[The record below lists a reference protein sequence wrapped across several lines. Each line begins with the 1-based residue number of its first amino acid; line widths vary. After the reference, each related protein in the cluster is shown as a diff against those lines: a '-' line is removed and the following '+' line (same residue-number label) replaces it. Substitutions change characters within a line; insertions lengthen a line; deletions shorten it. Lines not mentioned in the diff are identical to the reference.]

1 MSFPYKTP
9 AHLIL
14 DSRATAVFLSSVPLI
29 SQALEFVTHATA
41 AGWYFTIPVPIF
53 SFSLQAKNP
62 QRETKALLENARTF
76 RGQVMSLKYLSAQ
89 KRPFRHCM
97 ADSSITGKTSWE
109 VPPGSKAY
117 FSFVNNV
124 EIKHPLSRNT
134 LSWNQLE
141 TKWNFVLCTDLF
153 YQLKTT
159 CKQTRFPNP
168 NASQTLSF
176 CSSVKVPVMFSCD
189 PTLTPALYA
198 QGMASW
204 GGFAPRLL

>member
-1 MSFPYKTP
+1 MSFFCNTP
-9 AHLIL
+9 AHFML
-14 DSRATAVFLSSVPLI
+14 DSRATAVFLSSVPHITSPWVCHSRNSCWLI
-29 SQALEFVTHATA
+29 LYNS
-41 AGWYFTIPVPIF
+41 IF
-53 SFSLQAKNP
+53 SLSLQAKNP

-89 KRPFRHCM
+89 KRPFRLCM

-124 EIKHPLSRNT
+124 AVEIKHPLSRNT

-141 TKWNFVLCTDLF
+141 TKWTFVLCTGLF

-159 CKQTRFPNP
+159 CKQTSAWDFLIQMQ
-168 NASQTLSF
+168 AKHFTSQF
-176 CSSVKVPVMFSCD
+176 C
-189 PTLTPALYA
+189 
-198 QGMASW
+198 
-204 GGFAPRLL
+204 